1 MTAPLF
7 GLVLAGGR
15 SARMARD
22 KAALRYHGET
32 QLAVAFKRLQPFVE
46 QAFVSVRPD
55 QRHDPLRAQFP
66 QIVDGPQSVGP
77 ISGLIAAQSAHPE
90 AAWLLLACDLPFLS
104 DRTLQTLVEARAI
117 DQDATAF
124 RSAHDGLPEPLCA
137 IFEPRTRERMAAYVS
152 GGRLCPRK
160 FLLGAATR
168 LLDPID
174 PSALDNVNSTDEYWQ
189 AMETLEPDTH
199 RASRPI
205 RVQYFALLREQAGCS
220 DETVETQARTPGELF
235 DELRQ
240 RHPFTLGREML
251 KVAVNAEFGQWD
263 QPLVSGDSVVFIP
276 PVAGG

>member
-22 KAALRYHGET
+22 KAALRYHGEA

-55 QRHDPLRAQFP
+55 QQHDPLRAQFP

-189 AMETLEPDTH
+189 AMENLDPDT
-199 RASRPI
+199 RRTPRQI
-205 RVQYFALLREQAGCS
+205 RVQYFALLREQAGRS

-263 QPLVSGDSVVFIP
+263 QPLVAGDNVVFIP